1 MEAQSNTGPDV
12 NWVMACFLG
21 AIIVLCPFGCWLTSI
36 NLHHIGVTITVL
48 CVLAGIFG
56 PIPVYWHQK
65 QRKDRR
71 DAILIIFWSLLLW
84 TLMPVPFLIG
94 ARLHF
99 PLRDNFFALFDQS
112 LGVNVGAL
120 VGWASVHEA
129 GYLINKSYA
138 LLFPYLA
145 IAIILPSLLGRP
157 ESKRFLL
164 ANCIALA
171 IGLPCFVLFP
181 AIGPWYAEHFPV
193 GHPQLAVEAQ
203 LLALRGPGTYSYSI
217 LGDSAG
223 IVSFPS
229 FHVVWSVLAASGL
242 WGFRSLRIP
251 LVAFSSVIII
261 STMTTGWHYFSDVL
275 AGLIL
280 VSVALLAER
289 TISARFREG
298 NQTVESASD
307 IVTEQIQA

>member
-1 MEAQSNTGPDV
+1 MEAESNMAPNV
-12 NWVMACFLG
+12 NRAMTYFLG
-21 AIIVLCPFGCWLTSI
+21 SIVGLCTVGCWFTSI
-36 NLHHIGVTITVL
+36 KLHHIAIALTVL
-48 CVLAGIFG
+48 CVLAAILG
-56 PIPVYWHQK
+56 PIPAYWHQK

-71 DAILIIFWSLLLW
+71 DAVLIIFWSLLLW

-99 PLRDNFFALFDQS
+99 PLRDNFLALFDRS
-112 LGVNVGAL
+112 LGVDVGAL
-120 VGWASVHEA
+120 VQWASVNEA

-145 IAIILPSLLGRP
+145 IAILLPSLLGRP
-157 ESKRFLL
+157 ESKRFLI

-171 IGLPCFVLFP
+171 IGLPCFALFP
-181 AIGPWYAEHFPV
+181 AVGPWYVEHFPA

-203 LLALRGPGTYSYSI
+203 LLSLRGPGVYSYSL

-242 WGFRSLRIP
+242 WGFRILRIP
-251 LVAFSSVIII
+251 LVVFSTVIII

-275 AGLIL
+275 AGLI
-280 VSVALLAER
+280 VVAVALLAEK
-289 TISARFREG
+289 TISARLQER
-298 NQTVESASD
+298 NQTVERASD
-307 IVTEQIQA
+307 IVIEQSQA